1 MPLKKD
7 KNKLLSILFII
18 IIIIGSYLII
28 DIGLY
33 LFNINRKIEVSYNV
47 INKINTDMKKLDDNI
62 ILINNIQSSNYD
74 NKDLEELKKL
84 FNEINDE
91 LNKEVLRIKDKK
103 YTLIEYY
110 DTFYNKNKTGS
121 DEYNSLIKAK
131 EKKIKSI
138 LGKYLK
144 YDDNMYDLLKNDSY
158 INLLEETINK
168 KSAYYSIVKAD
179 YNYFKESNKYILSIY
194 ETTIKKYINLTNIVL
209 ELGR

>member
-1 MPLKKD
+1 MNLMVVDKSLVDYIKDDFIYFLEHMKNPLTSEYGLPAALLDTIRKD
-7 KNKLLSILFII
+7 MSNVKLL
-18 IIIIGSYLII
+18 
-28 DIGLY
+28 
-33 LFNINRKIEVSYNV
+33 K
-47 INKINTDMKKLDDNI
+47 T
-62 ILINNIQSSNYD
+62 SSKWYGMTYRE
-74 NKDLEELKKL
+74 DLEELKKA
-84 FNEINDE
+84 FNEINNE

-110 DTFYNKNKTGS
+110 DVFYNKNKTGS

-158 INLLEETINK
+158 INLLEETVNK

-194 ETTIKKYINLTNIVL
+194 ETTIKKYINLTDIAL
-209 ELGR
+209 KIGR